1 MLRGCCL
8 LPLLLIS
15 SLLGCSSAD
24 FGDSEAGLFME
35 DLARGGRGSGPD
47 NQLARPERTG
57 IEYAADGRQR
67 QADLYT
73 VAAQPAGAGIVLVP
87 GIAAAGK
94 DDRRLVALA
103 RTLARARFTV
113 LVPDIP
119 SFRAY
124 RLRAGDVD
132 EIASAVEQLANSPSV
147 AGKPVGIFAVSYA
160 VAPSVLAA
168 LRPSIR
174 EQVQF
179 LVGIGGY
186 YDLRST
192 ITFFTTGYFQEPG
205 SDTWQWKTPHPY
217 GRWLFMASN
226 AEFLEA
232 ADDRRLVRDLAWSM
246 LDSLGEEYSP
256 WLQPG
261 PQGQLLLDLMLNE
274 DRGRVAELISRL
286 PARMRQEM
294 AALNPAA
301 HDLSGLNAR
310 LILLHGRADSII
322 PYSESVAMAQ
332 AAPEGKGRAYVI
344 DGLAHVNLRPKPGD
358 VPLLLEMIRTI
369 LAQRELD
376 GEGSSEQGAGS
387 SE

>member
-1 MLRGCCL
+1 MFRSRYL
-8 LPLLLIS
+8 LALLLLS
-15 SLLGCSSAD
+15 SLLGCASVD
-24 FGDSEAGLFME
+24 YGDSEAGLFME
-35 DLARGGRGSGPD
+35 DLATGGRGSRPGDP
-47 NQLARPERTG
+47 LALPERTG
-57 IEYAADGRQR
+57 IEYRAGGRQR
-67 QADLYT
+67 RADLYT
-73 VAAQPAGAGIVLVP
+73 VSAQPAGAGIVLVP

-94 DDRRLVALA
+94 NDRRLVALA

-132 EIASAVEQLANSPSV
+132 EIASAVEHLANSPWV

-192 ITFFTTGYFQEPG
+192 ITGYFQEPG
-205 SDTWQWKTPHPY
+205 SGTWQWMTPHPY

-322 PYSESVAMAQ
+322 PYSESVALAQ
-332 AAPEGKGRAYVI
+332 AAPKGKGRAYVI

-358 VPLLLEMIRTI
+358 VPLLLEMISTI

-376 GEGSSEQGAGS
+376 GKGVVNSEQ
-387 SE
+387 

>member
-1 MLRGCCL
+1 MFRSRYL
-8 LPLLLIS
+8 LALLLLS
-15 SLLGCSSAD
+15 SLLGCASVD
-24 FGDSEAGLFME
+24 YGDSEAGLFME
-35 DLARGGRGSGPD
+35 DLATGGRGSRPGDP
-47 NQLARPERTG
+47 LALPERTG
-57 IEYAADGRQR
+57 IEYRAGGRQR
-67 QADLYT
+67 RADLYT
-73 VAAQPAGAGIVLVP
+73 VSAQPAGAGIVLVP

-94 DDRRLVALA
+94 NDRRLVALA

-132 EIASAVEQLANSPSV
+132 EIASAVEHLANSPSV

-160 VAPSVLAA
+160 VAPSVLAC
-168 LRPSIR
+168 LQPSIR
-174 EQVQF
+174 EQVDF

-192 ITFFTTGYFQEPG
+192 ITFFTTGYFQEPSSG
-205 SDTWQWKTPHPY
+205 TWQWMAPHPY

-226 AEFLEA
+226 AEFLDA
-232 ADDRRLVRDLAWSM
+232 AGDRRMVRDLAWSM

-274 DRGRVAELISRL
+274 DRGKVPELISRL
-286 PARMRQEM
+286 PERMRQEM
-294 AALNPAA
+294 TALNPAA
-301 HDLSGLNAR
+301 HDLSSLSAR

-322 PYSESVAMAQ
+322 PYSESVALAQ
-332 AAPEGKGRAYVI
+332 AAPKGKGRAYVI

-376 GEGSSEQGAGS
+376 GEGSSEQ
-387 SE
+387 